1 MLLHIPQVLTGAA
14 LAQARDA
21 LSDAP
26 WRDGRATAGPQAMH
40 VKRNEQLPAGS
51 ELSQRLG
58 QQVLR
63 ALEAQPL
70 FLSAALPKRIH
81 PPRFNRY
88 AAGAAD
94 DAPGGYYGPHVDCAV
109 MHAVTHAAQ
118 PGGVQRLRSDVSCT
132 LFLADPQDYDGGELT
147 IEDTFGPRRVKL
159 PAGDLLLYPSGSV
172 HAVAPVTRGAR
183 VACFFWVESLVRS
196 DERRRLLY
204 DMDGHLMR
212 LRTALGETDPAVVG
226 LTGTYHNLL
235 RQWADT

>member
-1 MLLHIPQVLTGAA
+1 MLLHIPQVLSGEA

-26 WRDGRATAGPQAMH
+26 WRDGRATAGPQALH
-40 VKRNEQLPAGS
+40 VKRNEQLPVSS
-51 ELSQRLG
+51 ELAQRLG

-70 FLSAALPKRIH
+70 FLSAALPKRIV

-88 AAGAAD
+88 AAGAVEG
-94 DAPGGYYGPHVDCAV
+94 APGGYYGPHVDCAV
-109 MHAVTHAAQ
+109 MHTVQ
-118 PGGVQRLRSDVSCT
+118 PEGVQRVRSDVSCT
-132 LFLADPQDYDGGELT
+132 LFLADPQAYDGGELT
-147 IEDTFGPRRVKL
+147 IEDTFGSRRVKL
-159 PAGDLLLYPSGSV
+159 PAGDLLLYPSSSV

-183 VACFFWVESLVRS
+183 IACFFWVESLVRS
-196 DERRRLLY
+196 DELRRLLF

-212 LRTALGETDPAVVG
+212 LRTALGETDPGVVG

-235 RQWADT
+235 RLWADT